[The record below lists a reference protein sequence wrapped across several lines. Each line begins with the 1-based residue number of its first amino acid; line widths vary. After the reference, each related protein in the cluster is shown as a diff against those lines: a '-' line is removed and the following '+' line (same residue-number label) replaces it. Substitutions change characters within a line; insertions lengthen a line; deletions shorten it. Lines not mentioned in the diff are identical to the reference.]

1 MTFNKETVV
10 LDQNINIFPF
20 LIMKSYIDD
29 FNKTRSHDTSNLIS
43 SDAKNIGICWPSLG
57 SIGKWSGQLKT
68 TKQKI
73 WDFMILE
80 L

>member
-20 LIMKSYIDD
+20 LIMKSHIDD

-43 SDAKNIGICWPSLG
+43 SDAKNIGIC
-57 SIGKWSGQLKT
+57 
-68 TKQKI
+68 
-73 WDFMILE
+73 
-80 L
+80 